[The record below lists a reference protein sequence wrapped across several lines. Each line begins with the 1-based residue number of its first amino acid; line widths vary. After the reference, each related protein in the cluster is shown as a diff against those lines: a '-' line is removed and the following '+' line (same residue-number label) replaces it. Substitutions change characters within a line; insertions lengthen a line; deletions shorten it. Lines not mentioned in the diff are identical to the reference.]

1 MAGNKSGTAPLHL
14 AGTLIVLSLLAQGAP
29 ARSADVQRGHEIADR
44 WCASCHIVDNKGTG
58 TAADRAPPF
67 PELSADLTKTPSYL
81 RGFLTVPHYPMPDL
95 QLSNRDIEDLV
106 AYIDRLK
113 KTKTP

>member
-1 MAGNKSGTAPLHL
+1 MSGIRSQL
-14 AGTLIVLSLLAQGAP
+14 AGTLIVLGLLGSSGP
-29 ARSADVQRGHEIADR
+29 AWSADAERGGEIAER

-67 PELSADLTKTPSYL
+67 PGLSADLTKTPSYL

-95 QLSNRDIEDLV
+95 QLSNQDIDDLV
-106 AYIDRLK
+106 AYIDSLQ

>member
-1 MAGNKSGTAPLHL
+1 MAGIRSPL
-14 AGTLIVLSLLAQGAP
+14 AGTLIALGLLGSGAP
-29 ARSADVQRGHEIADR
+29 AWSADAERGGEIADR

-95 QLSNRDIEDLV
+95 HLSNQDIEDIV
-106 AYIDRLK
+106 AYIDGLRE
-113 KTKTP
+113 TRTP